1 LKERQD
7 MGIKENYLKIKS
19 ELPEYV
25 KIIVAAKLRT
35 PEEVKE
41 AIFAGAE
48 FIGENYVQE
57 AERVYN
63 ALGEVAKR
71 VRWHFIGIL
80 QKNKINK
87 ILNIFDLIQ
96 TVDSYEVAESIN
108 KRAEKLN
115 KSVPVFIEINIGSE
129 ITKAGVRP
137 DYEAVKE
144 LAINISRLKYLKLE
158 GLMTMGPLS
167 VEPQSLRVYF
177 RKTKEFFER
186 LKSLN
191 FPNINMQYLSMGMS
205 DSYKIAIEE
214 GANMIRLGTA
224 IFGKRIGR

>member
-1 LKERQD
+1 